1 MAEEEIVLEEDNEE
15 ETKEEKKKKSRAQKR
30 REFLIELLSNSLFL
44 LAVLVLTLLLVKY
57 VGQRTVV
64 LGQSMERTLYDGDN
78 LIVDKISYRFR
89 DPERF
94 EVVVFPYAYEEKTYY
109 IKRVIGLPGETV
121 RIEDGTIYINGSP
134 LTENYGA
141 EEIRKAGIASE
152 EIKLADDEFFVMG
165 DNRNNSKDSRDPSV
179 GPVRKSEIIGR
190 AWLRIFPFD
199 KIGFVKH

>member
-1 MAEEEIVLEEDNEE
+1 MAEEDIVTEE
-15 ETKEEKKKKSRAQKR
+15 EISEEEKKKKKKEDKTRA
-30 REFLIELLSNSLFL
+30 FLRELLSNSLFL

-64 LGQSMERTLYDGDN
+64 IGQSMERTLFDGDN

-89 DPERF
+89 NPERF
-94 EVVVFPYAYEEKTYY
+94 EVVVFPYAYEEKTFY
-109 IKRVIGLPGETV
+109 IKRVIGLPGE
-121 RIEDGTIYINGSP
+121 RIKIEDGTIYINGQP
-134 LTENYGA
+134 LTENYGVDV
-141 EEIRKAGIASE
+141 IRKAGIASE
-152 EIKLADDEFFVMG
+152 EIQLADDEYFVMG

-179 GPVRKSEIIGR
+179 GPVKKSDLIGR

>member
-1 MAEEEIVLEEDNEE
+1 MAEEEKITEEEKTAEED
-15 ETKEEKKKKSRAQKR
+15 KKILKARKKRM
-30 REFLIELLSNSLFL
+30 FLKELLSNSLFL

-64 LGQSMERTLYDGDN
+64 IGQSMERTLFDGDN

-94 EVVVFPYAYEEKTYY
+94 EVVVFPYLYEEKTYY

-121 RIEDGTIYINGSP
+121 RIEDGTIYINGVP
-134 LTENYGA
+134 LNENYGV
-141 EEIRKAGIASE
+141 EKIKNPGRASE
-152 EIKLADDEFFVMG
+152 EIVLGEDEYFVMG

-179 GPVRKSEIIGR
+179 GNVKKSDLIGR
-190 AWLRIFPFD
+190 AWLRLFPFD
-199 KIGFVKH
+199 SIGFVKH

>member
-1 MAEEEIVLEEDNEE
+1 MAEEEKITEE
-15 ETKEEKKKKSRAQKR
+15 EKTAKEDEKILKARKKRT
-30 REFLIELLSNSLFL
+30 FLKELLSNSLFL

-64 LGQSMERTLYDGDN
+64 IGQSMERTLFDGDN

-94 EVVVFPYAYEEKTYY
+94 EVVVFPYLYEEKTYY

-121 RIEDGTIYINGSP
+121 RIEDGTIYINGVP
-134 LTENYGA
+134 LNENYGV
-141 EEIRKAGIASE
+141 EKIKNPGRASE
-152 EIKLADDEFFVMG
+152 EIVLGEDEYFVMG

-179 GPVRKSEIIGR
+179 GNVKKSDLIGR
-190 AWLRIFPFD
+190 AWLRLFPFD
-199 KIGFVKH
+199 SIGFVKH